1 MVEGFLKNTSK
12 ILLDMK
18 SLNFAY
24 SNMFDET
31 DVNCQH
37 YLKQSL
43 LENIPDIQFIR
54 PPARNQS
61 EWICSSHGQSKAVEN
76 SFQNTNNNYQNIFQV
91 AKNVSR
97 EILGEEKWQF
107 NGSYNGFKVP
117 RLLDVLHWILSGP
130 RKGTEKRTQINEIE
144 KLVNIL
150 SELVMNMIKSN
161 HHLQY
166 YSHQSND
173 RAYNQMSETFLTVWL
188 GFTVHKSTQSK
199 DLVELMSDLDLCIPY
214 DKIIK
219 IENSIASSVTQ
230 RINENN
236 SVHSI

>member
-1 MVEGFLKNTSK
+1 M
-12 ILLDMK
+12 
-18 SLNFAY
+18 
-24 SNMFDET
+24 
-31 DVNCQH
+31 
-37 YLKQSL
+37 
-43 LENIPDIQFIR
+43 
-54 PPARNQS
+54 
-61 EWICSSHGQSKAVEN
+61 
-76 SFQNTNNNYQNIFQV
+76 
-91 AKNVSR
+91 
-97 EILGEEKWQF
+97 
-107 NGSYNGFKVP
+107 
-117 RLLDVLHWILSGP
+117 
-130 RKGTEKRTQINEIE
+130 
-144 KLVNIL
+144 NIL

-161 HHLQY
+161 HHLQD

-173 RAYNQMSETFLTVWL
+173 RAYNQMSETFLTVQL